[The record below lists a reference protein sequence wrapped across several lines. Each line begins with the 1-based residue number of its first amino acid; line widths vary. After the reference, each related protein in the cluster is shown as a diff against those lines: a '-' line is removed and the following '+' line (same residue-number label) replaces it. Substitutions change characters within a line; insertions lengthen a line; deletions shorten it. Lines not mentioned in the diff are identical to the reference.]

1 MGYSRRGGGST
12 VPRMVRKN
20 HRFTLAA
27 RPIGLV
33 KSTDFAYEEE
43 ELRELRDGE
52 LVVKVQYI
60 SLDPAMRGWMNDVKS
75 YIPPIKLGEL
85 MRAAAIGRVVESNH
99 PRFAVGDHVSGA
111 FGVQELAI
119 SNGEGVIKVDPTQAP
134 LPVMLST
141 LGMPG
146 LTAYF
151 GLLDVG
157 KPVAGNT
164 VVVSGAAGAVGS
176 VVGQIAKIHGCRT
189 VGIAGGADKCRYLT
203 EIGFDAAID
212 YKAGDIKPAL
222 REHCPQGID
231 VFFDNVGGDI
241 LDAAMTRLARGAR
254 IVICGAISQY
264 NNTTPVKGPSNYL
277 SLLVNRASMTGM
289 VVFDYAARY
298 GEAVREMAQWM
309 AAGKLKSREDIVRGL
324 EQFPAALLKLFTGDN
339 HGKLVLEVV

>member
-1 MGYSRRGGGST
+1 
-12 VPRMVRKN
+12 MVRKN

-27 RPIGLV
+27 RPVGMV
-33 KSTDFAYEEE
+33 KSSDFAFEEV
-43 ELRELRDGE
+43 ELRELGDGE
-52 LVVKVQYI
+52 LLVKNRYI
-60 SLDPAMRGWMNDVKS
+60 SLDPAMRGWMNEGKS
-75 YIPPIKLGEL
+75 YVPPVGLGEV
-85 MRAAAIGRVVESNH
+85 MRAGAIGRVVESKH
-99 PRFAVGDHVSGA
+99 PKFAVGSHVLGT
-111 FGVQELAI
+111 FGMQEYAI
-119 SNGEGVIKVDPTQAP
+119 SNGQGLVPVDPKLAP

-151 GLLDVG
+151 GLLDIG

-176 VVGQIAKIHGCRT
+176 VVGQIAKIHGCRA
-189 VGIAGGADKCRYLT
+189 VGIAGGAEKCRYLG
-203 EIGFDAAID
+203 ELGFDAAID
-212 YKAGDIKPAL
+212 YKAGDVKAAL
-222 REHCPQGID
+222 REHCPSGID

-241 LDAAMTRLARGAR
+241 LDAALTRLAPRAR

-298 GEAVREMAQWM
+298 GAAIAEMAQWM
-309 AAGKLKSREDIVRGL
+309 AAGKLRSREDIVPGL
-324 EQFPAALLKLFTGDN
+324 EQFPQALLKLFTGEN
-339 HGKLVLEVV
+339 HGKLLLELPE